1 MKPKCEIRREL
12 VKHKQNLKEINR
24 LIAVSD
30 RRTDLFKEK
39 LKIKCKIKKL
49 EEELER
55 KSYDKER
62 NISKNQKS

>member
-1 MKPKCEIRREL
+1 MRSLYDIRREL
-12 VKHKQNLKEINR
+12 VKYKQNLREINR
-24 LIAVSD
+24 LIAISD
-30 RRTDLFKEK
+30 AKTELFKDK

-62 NISKNQKS
+62 NISKD

>member
-1 MKPKCEIRREL
+1 MRNLYDIRREL
-12 VKHKQNLKEINR
+12 VKYKQNLREINR
-24 LIAVSD
+24 LIGVSD

-55 KSYDKER
+55 K
-62 NISKNQKS
+62 

>member
-12 VKHKQNLKEINR
+12 VKYKDNLRKINR

-62 NISKNQKS
+62 NISKN